1 MGNKPGTIDI
11 KLQNLTIKF
20 KIMKT
25 TDRTARGNFEELISQ
40 FSKDEI
46 LSEFAMQ
53 SVKGGDGDGGGDLI
67 IIPKPPQ
74 GGGN

>member
-1 MGNKPGTIDI
+1 
-11 KLQNLTIKF
+11 
-20 KIMKT
+20 MKT
-25 TDRTARGNFEELISQ
+25 TERSAAGNFDELISQ

-53 SVKGGDGDGGGDLI
+53 SVKGGDGDGGGDI
-67 IIPKPPQ
+67 IIFPPKPPE